1 MQHNF
6 HQHDSLLIPL
16 IELLADAAP
25 VPSDD

>member
-6 HQHDSLLIPL
+6 HERDSLLIPL

-25 VPSDD
+25 LPSAD